1 MQLLQVHN
9 KIYEIRGIKVMLDF
23 DLAGLYEV
31 ETKVLNQSVKR
42 NIKRFPPDFM
52 FQLTKDELESLKS
65 QFVTSNKLNSLHIET
80 SSEKRGGN
88 RRLPYAFTEQGLA
101 MLSGILN
108 SEKAINVNIAIM
120 RAFVYLKQFALT
132 NKELTD
138 KLKKL
143 ESKTNKKFKDVYD
156 ALDDLLQKDK
166 LESEQKT
173 RVRIGFKR
181 TGES

>member
-1 MQLLQVHN
+1 M
-9 KIYEIRGIKVMLDF
+9 
-23 DLAGLYEV
+23 AGLYEV

-52 FQLTKDELESLKS
+52 FQLTKDEFESLKS

-156 ALDDLLQKDK
+156 ALDYLLQKDK

>member
-52 FQLTKDELESLKS
+52 FRLTKDEWETMRS
-65 QFVTSNKLNSLHIET
+65 QFVTASQNKRNINVT
-80 SSEKRGGN
+80 
-88 RRLPYAFTEQGLA
+88 PYAFTEQGLA
-101 MLSGILN
+101 MLSGILH

-156 ALDDLLQKDK
+156 ALDYLLQKDK